1 MTIQTELQTVP
12 TEENALQVYSA
23 PNGLDPYLALIRAEL
38 DGFIPN
44 VTTKKGRAEIASI
57 AAKVAKSK
65 TALDGIGKELV
76 ARLKDVPKKI
86 DGERKRMRDTL
97 DAWKDE
103 VRKPLTDWEEAEQA
117 RIANHEA
124 GIEWFRLR
132 ADENSDLDAAELAGS
147 IAEVEARS
155 VGPAWEEF
163 EAEAHRIKA
172 RALESLKAA
181 LATRQKYDDEQ
192 AELARLRQ
200 EAAERAEQDRLAE
213 VARQAVEAE
222 RVRAA
227 NEQQAQRDADALR
240 IQQAEQATRD
250 AEAREQQA
258 EANRKAAEQRAEQE
272 RIAAEQRASEERQQ
286 AEVRQQQAADQARQ
300 EEQDRQQRAA
310 DEEAR
315 QQQARQADTAN
326 KVKVLGEAKT
336 AIMEL
341 GVSEQIAKCI
351 VLKIA
356 RGEVPNV
363 TIKF

>member
-1 MTIQTELQTVP
+1 MTDTTELQTVP

-117 RIANHEA
+117 RVANHEY

-192 AELARLRQ
+192 AELACL
-200 EAAERAEQDRLAE
+200 
-213 VARQAVEAE
+213 RQAVEAE

-227 NEQQAQRDADALR
+227 NEQQAQRNADALR

-258 EANRKAAEQRAEQE
+258 EANRVAAEQRAEQE
-272 RIAAEQRASEERQQ
+272 RIAAAQRASEERQQ

-341 GVSEQIAKCI
+341 GVSEPIAKCI

>member
-1 MTIQTELQTVP
+1 MTDSTELQTVP
-12 TEENALQVYSA
+12 SEENALQVYSA
-23 PNGLDPYLALIRAEL
+23 PNGLDPYLAHIRAEI

-57 AAKVAKSK
+57 AARVAKSK

-86 DGERKRMRDTL
+86 NGERKRMRDTL

-117 RIANHEA
+117 RIVKHESA
-124 GIEWFRLR
+124 IEWFRLR
-132 ADENSDLDAAELAGS
+132 ATENSDLDATELASS

-155 VGPAWEEF
+155 VGTEWEEF
-163 EAEAHRIKA
+163 EAEAHRAKA
-172 RALESLKAA
+172 GALESLKAA
-181 LATRQKYDDEQ
+181 LAARNKADAEQ

-213 VARQAVEAE
+213 VARKAVEAE

-227 NEQQAQRDADALR
+227 NEQQAQREADARR
-240 IQQAEQATRD
+240 IQEAEQATRD
-250 AEAREQQA
+250 AEAREKQA
-258 EANRKAAEQRAEQE
+258 ESSRVEAEQRAEKD
-272 RIAAEQRASEERQQ
+272 RIAAEQRASAERQA
-286 AEVRQQQAADQARQ
+286 AEVRQKQAEERARQ
-300 EEQDRQQRAA
+300 EELERQQRAV
-310 DEEAR
+310 DEEVR
-315 QQQARQADTAN
+315 QSRLRQADIAN
-326 KVKVLGEAKT
+326 KTKVLGEAKT

-341 GVSEQIAKCI
+341 GVSEPIAKCI